1 DVKVARGAVWSQVL
15 GVATRRGRARGVVV
29 ARLVDK
35 PEVVASTDP
44 RFALRSVFPD
54 EEVVAW
60 CLKEGSP
67 RFLSDRDD
75 GGKGGSG
82 TVALLPLKERDEV
95 VAVLRLECDD
105 GLWGGGFEEMTAVGH
120 AISSYLTARS
130 WALQAELT
138 SELTL
143 RLSAVDDLTAGAA
156 ACLSVL
162 APAFAASGGTLHE
175 ARCR

>member
-1 DVKVARGAVWSQVL
+1 
-15 GVATRRGRARGVVV
+15 
-29 ARLVDK
+29 
-35 PEVVASTDP
+35 
-44 RFALRSVFPD
+44 
-54 EEVVAW
+54 
-60 CLKEGSP
+60 
-67 RFLSDRDD
+67 
-75 GGKGGSG
+75 
-82 TVALLPLKERDEV
+82 
-95 VAVLRLECDD
+95 ECDD

-175 ARCR
+175 ARCRHLVPLADYGEHAIARRPALTNGIPYGEGLAWGALTPPGAGFSPAHQNPP